1 MITRALKNENMQAW
15 LFLAFAFSFMV
26 CIFSPID
33 VYYANADEFWFS
45 LGQMLSVCLIVFF
58 LVFVLLALFF
68 FIIGRLKFSQGIMAF
83 FLMLFVYFYIQGN
96 YIPRNYG
103 VMNGTEIE
111 WNRFTGY
118 AAASIITACV
128 CMVVFLVI
136 LRRIKDK
143 VVLLVKGVVLFV
155 ILIQVVT
162 ITTLIIRNGITPARG
177 TRVTTTKDILDF
189 SSDKN
194 IIVVLLDTYDGDDL
208 NYLLENDY
216 QNQADIFENFTYYK
230 DSLGAYPTTKCALPH
245 ILTGRWYQNDVPY
258 TKYVEQSYI
267 DNEIYSA
274 FRANDYS
281 LGMYTNSGFLSPDI
295 TLYENIEIGRY
306 RISNKV
312 SFAKK
317 ILKIISFNYM
327 PHQAKR
333 YFVYDTAELSSL
345 KKATTDDPVYSEKT
359 LKFKKNYLD
368 KGIKITRQGNLLKL
382 IHLDGV
388 HTPYNFDENLIKNR
402 SKDYTSYDEAAG
414 CNELLKELFHD
425 LMDHDIY
432 DSSTIIIM
440 ADHGHV
446 GYCQN
451 PIFLFKNAYEK
462 HKFQISEV
470 PMSWDYFKTIWI
482 ALADGSIVDEDFIN
496 NCNPQKEERR
506 FLFYRWDGA
515 WNRKYMP
522 GMEEMVCDGVA
533 YDEDHL
539 IPTGI
544 SFYANDEDHTYKLG
558 ETLDFVDG
566 KSAYPYVPYGISYG
580 NVSSEALMQFD
591 IEDDFQN
598 LRVDIK
604 LSEECGTGTVEAY
617 ANDNAVAEILY
628 SPSGT
633 VSFVIPHDYVVE
645 GKLNL
650 KFVQDEDSGD
660 AAFQE
665 TALSLY
671 DITIVNTEEAFHSDH
686 Q

>member
-15 LFLAFAFSFMV
+15 LLLAFAFSFMV

-281 LGMYTNSGFLSPDI
+281 LGMYTYSGFLSPDI
-295 TLYENIEIGRY
+295 NLYENIEIGRY

-312 SFAKK
+312 GFAKK

-333 YFVYDTAELSSL
+333 FFVYDTAELSSL
-345 KKATTDDPVYSEKT
+345 QKATTDDPVYSDKT

-368 KGIKITRQGNLLKL
+368 KGIKITKQGNLLKL

-425 LMDHDIY
+425 LVDHDIY

-462 HKFQISEV
+462 HRFQISEV
-470 PMSWDYFKTIWI
+470 PMSWDYFKSIWI
-482 ALADGSIVDEDFIN
+482 ALANGSIVDEDFIN

-522 GMEEMVCDGVA
+522 GMEEMICDGVA

-539 IPTGI
+539 IPTGK

-604 LSEECGTGTVEAY
+604 LSEDCGTGTVEVY

-628 SPSGT
+628 SPSGAA
-633 VSFVIPHDYVVE
+633 SFVIPHDYVVE

>member
-15 LFLAFAFSFMV
+15 LLLAFAFSFMV

-317 ILKIISFNYM
+317 ILKIILFNYM

-333 YFVYDTAELSSL
+333 FFVYDTAELSSL
-345 KKATTDDPVYSEKT
+345 QKATTDDPVYSEKT

-368 KGIKITRQGNLLKL
+368 KGIKITKQGNLLKL

-462 HKFQISEV
+462 HRFQISEV
-470 PMSWDYFKTIWI
+470 PMSWDYFKSIWI
-482 ALADGSIVDEDFIN
+482 ALANGSIVDEDFIN

-604 LSEECGTGTVEAY
+604 LSEDCGTGTVEAY

-628 SPSGT
+628 SPSGAA
-633 VSFVIPHDYVVE
+633 SFVIPHDYVVE

-665 TALSLY
+665 TTLSLY
-671 DITIVNTEEAFHSDH
+671 DITIVNTEEAFLPDH